1 MLNKLAIKLDLKGN
15 DKKSIITELANCA
28 YEQGT
33 ITDLD
38 AFIEDVL
45 ARENEIS
52 TGMGHGF
59 GIPHTQ
65 SRHVTTPTIIF
76 GRGTE
81 VDWESID
88 GDPTTCYFL
97 IAVPKEAG
105 GEHLKILQKLA
116 RNLMREDL
124 KLKLKSECDYQ
135 TIVTL
140 VESMLAD
147 EDVTMSEPLKNEK
160 ECLKIVAISNCPA
173 GIAHTYMV
181 AEGLERKARE
191 LGHEIKVETQGASGV
206 ENRLSS
212 KEIADADYVIL
223 ALGKTLTDSERARFT
238 GKKVVHIKISEALK
252 NLETMFDNLEG
263 NSILVEGSSIK
274 LGAQEVEEDSVMQ
287 HLMAGVSAALPFVVG
302 GGLLVALANI
312 LMQLGLPY
320 TDLTQGPSF
329 TWVVEQIGY
338 MGFTFM
344 IPIMGAYI
352 AYSIADKPAFAP
364 AFVISYLANDK
375 ALLQTEAGAG
385 FLGAMVIGLSVG
397 YFVRYFKMIKLPKP
411 VQPLLTFTI
420 IPFVTMLIFGV
431 LTFYILGPI
440 MGGIMAG
447 MLNFLNNM
455 PPQYQIP
462 TAFLVG
468 AMLAFDMG
476 GPVNKT
482 AWLFCFSLLDQGVYT
497 WYGIVG
503 VVALLPPVS
512 AGISTYIR
520 PSLFSES
527 ERESALSAIIV
538 GSTVATEP
546 AIPYALSA
554 PVAMI
559 SANVIAGGVAGVATM
574 LMGIERLAPGIGVFD
589 PLLGLM
595 TPWYS
600 FYLVFIGGVVLN
612 VTLIIIFRSMAF
624 RRREEKHAKQTSANA

>member
-1 MLNKLAIKLDLKGN
+1 MSNKLAIKLDLKGT
-15 DKKSIITELANCA
+15 DKQSIITELANYA
-28 YEQGT
+28 YQQGT
-33 ITDLD
+33 ISDLE
-38 AFIEDVL
+38 AFIEDLL

-65 SRHVTTPTIIF
+65 SRHVTQPTIVF
-76 GRGTE
+76 GRSSE
-81 VDWESID
+81 VDWGSID
-88 GDPTTCYFL
+88 GEPTTCYFL

-105 GEHLKILQKLA
+105 GEHLKILQQLA
-116 RNLMREDL
+116 RNLMDVDMQTML
-124 KLKLKSECDYQ
+124 KAERDYQ
-135 TIVTL
+135 KVVEL
-140 VESMLAD
+140 VESMLASD
-147 EDVTMSEPLKNEK
+147 DAPTLDSTNSEEH
-160 ECLKIVAISNCPA
+160 LKIVAISNCPA

-181 AEGLERKARE
+181 AEGLERKAKE
-191 LGHEIKVETQGASGV
+191 LGHQIKVETQGASGV

-212 KEIADADYVIL
+212 KEIEAADYVVL
-223 ALGKTLTDSERARFT
+223 ALGKTLTDSERARFI

-252 NLETMFDNLEG
+252 NLETMFDDLEADA
-263 NSILVEGSSIK
+263 VVMEGSAVK

-312 LMQLGLPY
+312 LMQLGMPY

-385 FLGAMVIGLSVG
+385 FLGAMVIGLSIG

-420 IPFVTMLIFGV
+420 IPFITMFIFGV
-431 LTFYILGPI
+431 LTFYVLGPI

-527 ERESALSAIIV
+527 EREAALSAIIV

-559 SANVIAGGVAGVATM
+559 SANVIAGGIAGVATM
-574 LMGIERLAPGIGVFD
+574 LMGIERLAPGIGIFD

-612 VTLIIIFRSMAF
+612 VTLIIVFRTIAF
-624 RRREEKHAKQTSANA
+624 KKREEKHAKQTSANA

>member
-1 MLNKLAIKLDLKGN
+1 MKNIEIVLNLRANTKEEIIK
-15 DKKSIITELANCA
+15 ELAKEA
-28 YEQGT
+28 DKLGT
-33 ITDLD
+33 ISDLE
-38 AFIEDVL
+38 AFIEDVIT
-45 ARENEIS
+45 RENETS
-52 TGMGHGF
+52 TGMGNGF

-65 SRHVTTPTIIF
+65 SRHVTKPTVIF
-76 GRGTE
+76 GRSQE
-81 VDWESID
+81 VEWESID
-88 GDPTTCYFL
+88 GLPTTCYFL
-97 IAVPKEAG
+97 IAVPASAG

-116 RNLMREDL
+116 RNLMDENVQKQL
-124 KLKLKSECDYQ
+124 KTGDRSE
-135 TIVTL
+135 
-140 VESMLAD
+140 VESILEMMLNDGEKTVDND
-147 EDVTMSEPLKNEK
+147 EVTDSNNK
-160 ECLKIVAISNCPA
+160 LKIVAISNCPA

-181 AEGLERKARE
+181 AEGLERKANE
-191 LGHEIKVETQGASGV
+191 LGHQIKVETQGSSGV

-212 KEIADADYVIL
+212 KAIKEADYVIL
-223 ALGKTLTDSERARFT
+223 ALGKTLTDTDRMRFA
-238 GKKVVHIKISEALK
+238 GKKVLHIKISEALK
-252 NLETMFDNLEG
+252 NLDTMFDDLE
-263 NSILVEGSSIK
+263 NTTTVMDGSSVK
-274 LGAQEVEEDSVMQ
+274 LGKQEVEEDSIMQ

-302 GGLLVALANI
+302 GGLLVAVANI
-312 LMQLGLPY
+312 LMQLGMPY
-320 TDLTQGPSF
+320 TDISQGASF

-375 ALLQTEAGAG
+375 TLLQTEAGAG
-385 FLGAMVIGLSVG
+385 FLGAMVIGLSIG

-420 IPFVTMLIFGV
+420 IPFVTMFIFGV
-431 LTFYILGPI
+431 LTFYILGPF
-440 MGGIMAG
+440 MGGIMGA
-447 MLNFLNNM
+447 MLSFLNNM

-520 PSLFSES
+520 PSLFSKS

-546 AIPYALSA
+546 AIPFALSA

-559 SANVIAGGVAGVATM
+559 SANVIAGGITGVATM
-574 LMGIERLAPGIGVFD
+574 LMGIERLAPGIGIFD

-600 FYLVFIGGVVLN
+600 FYAVFIGGVALN
-612 VTLIIIFRSMAF
+612 VALIIIFRTIAF
-624 RRREEKHAKQTSANA
+624 RRREEKHAS

>member
-1 MLNKLAIKLDLKGN
+1 MIENIKVVLEINAKSKSEVIDQLTDAAYKLG
-15 DKKSIITELANCA
+15 S
-28 YEQGT
+28 

-38 AFIEDVL
+38 AFKEDVI
-45 ARENEIS
+45 ARESETS

-65 SRHVTTPTIIF
+65 SRHVTKPTIVF
-76 GRGTE
+76 GRSE
-81 VDWESID
+81 EIDWDSID
-88 GDPTTCYFL
+88 GLPTTCYFL
-97 IAVPKEAG
+97 IAVPATAG

-116 RNLMREDL
+116 RNLMSEDVQN
-124 KLKLKSECDYQ
+124 KLKTGNERDVYAILEK
-135 TIVTL
+135 
-140 VESMLAD
+140 MLGD
-147 EDVTMSEPLKNEK
+147 EVPKAKKQAVPPKNEK
-160 ECLKIVAISNCPA
+160 LKIVAISNCPA

-181 AEGLERKARE
+181 AEGLERKATE
-191 LGHEIKVETQGASGV
+191 LGHEIKVETQGSSGV

-212 KEIADADYVIL
+212 KEIKEADYVIL
-223 ALGKTLTDSERARFT
+223 ALGKTLSDSDRIRFG
-238 GKKVVHIKISEALK
+238 GKKVLHIKISEALK
-252 NLETMFDNLEG
+252 SLDILFDNLEETTVVMSES
-263 NSILVEGSSIK
+263 NIK
-274 LGAQEVEEDSVMQ
+274 LGAQDVEEDSVMQ

-302 GGLLVALANI
+302 GGLLVAIANI
-312 LMQLGLPY
+312 LMQLGMPY

-420 IPFVTMLIFGV
+420 IPFVTMLVFGV
-431 LTFYILGPI
+431 LTFYVLGPI
-440 MGGIMAG
+440 MGGIMGA

-455 PPQYQIP
+455 PPQYEIP

-503 VVALLPPVS
+503 VVALLPPVA
-512 AGISTYIR
+512 AGISAYIR

-546 AIPYALSA
+546 AIPFALSA

-559 SANVIAGGVAGVATM
+559 SANVIAGGITGVATM
-574 LMGIERLAPGIGVFD
+574 MMGIERLAPGIGIFD

-595 TPWYS
+595 SPWYS
-600 FYLVFIGGVVLN
+600 FYIVFIGGVALN
-612 VTLIIIFRSMAF
+612 VALIIIFRTIAF
-624 RRREEKHAKQTSANA
+624 KKREEKYGKHAS

>member
-1 MLNKLAIKLDLKGN
+1 MKNIEIVLNLRANTKEEIIKELASVANKL
-15 DKKSIITELANCA
+15 
-28 YEQGT
+28 GT
-33 ITDLD
+33 ITDLE
-38 AFIEDVL
+38 AFIEDVIT
-45 ARENEIS
+45 RESETS
-52 TGMGHGF
+52 TGMGNGF

-65 SRHVTTPTIIF
+65 SRHVTEPTVIF
-76 GRGTE
+76 GRSQKVE
-81 VDWESID
+81 WESID
-88 GDPTTCYFL
+88 GLPTTCYFL
-97 IAVPKEAG
+97 IAVPASAG

-116 RNLMREDL
+116 RNLMDENIQNQL
-124 KLKLKSECDYQ
+124 KTGNGNE
-135 TIVTL
+135 
-140 VESMLAD
+140 VESVLEMMLND
-147 EDVTMSEPLKNEK
+147 GDKTTDNNEVTDSNGNK
-160 ECLKIVAISNCPA
+160 LKIVAISNCPA

-181 AEGLERKARE
+181 AEGLERKANE
-191 LGHEIKVETQGASGV
+191 LGHQIKVETQGSSGV

-212 KEIADADYVIL
+212 KEIKEADYVIL
-223 ALGKTLTDSERARFT
+223 ALGKTLTDTDRMRFA
-238 GKKVVHIKISEALK
+238 GKKVLHIKISEALK
-252 NLETMFDNLEG
+252 NLDTMFDDLE
-263 NSILVEGSSIK
+263 NTTTVMDGSSVK
-274 LGAQEVEEDSVMQ
+274 LGKQEVEEDSIMQ

-302 GGLLVALANI
+302 GGLLVAIANI
-312 LMQLGLPY
+312 LMQLGMPY
-320 TDLTQGPSF
+320 TDISQGASF

-375 ALLQTEAGAG
+375 TLLQTEAGAG
-385 FLGAMVIGLSVG
+385 FLGAMVIGLGIG

-420 IPFVTMLIFGV
+420 IPFVTMFIFGI
-431 LTFYILGPI
+431 LTFYILGPF
-440 MGGIMAG
+440 MGGIMGA
-447 MLNFLNNM
+447 MLSFLNNM

-546 AIPYALSA
+546 AIPFALSA

-559 SANVIAGGVAGVATM
+559 SANVIAGGITGVATM
-574 LMGIERLAPGIGVFD
+574 LMGIERLAPGIGIFD

-600 FYLVFIGGVVLN
+600 FYAVFIGGVALN
-612 VTLIIIFRSMAF
+612 VALIIVFRTIAF
-624 RRREEKHAKQTSANA
+624 RRREEKHAS

>member
-1 MLNKLAIKLDLKGN
+1 MIDNIKVVLDIGAKSKGEVIDQLTDAAYKLG
-15 DKKSIITELANCA
+15 S
-28 YEQGT
+28 
-33 ITDLD
+33 ITDLE
-38 AFIEDVL
+38 AFREDVN
-45 ARENEIS
+45 ARESETS

-65 SRHVTTPTIIF
+65 SRHVTKPTIIF
-76 GRGTE
+76 GRSE
-81 VDWESID
+81 EIDWDSID
-88 GDPTTCYFL
+88 GLPTTCYFL
-97 IAVPKEAG
+97 IAVPSTAG

-116 RNLMREDL
+116 RNLMNEDIQT
-124 KLKLKSECDYQ
+124 KLKMGSERETYAILEKMLGDDEPNVKDQATSVKSE
-135 TIVTL
+135 
-140 VESMLAD
+140 
-147 EDVTMSEPLKNEK
+147 K
-160 ECLKIVAISNCPA
+160 LKIVAVSNCPA

-181 AEGLERKARE
+181 AEGLERKATE
-191 LGHEIKVETQGASGV
+191 LGYEIKVETQGSSGV

-212 KEIADADYVIL
+212 KEIKEADYVVL
-223 ALGKTLTDSERARFT
+223 ALGKTLSDSDRVRFG
-238 GKKVVHIKISEALK
+238 GKKVLHIKISEALK
-252 NLETMFDNLEG
+252 NLDTLFDDLEKTTVVM
-263 NSILVEGSSIK
+263 NESSIK
-274 LGAQEVEEDSVMQ
+274 LGAQEVEEDSIMQ

-312 LMQLGLPY
+312 LLQLGMPY
-320 TDLTQGPSF
+320 TDIDHGASF

-364 AFVISYLANDK
+364 AFIISYLANDK
-375 ALLQTEAGAG
+375 SLLQTEAGAG

-397 YFVRYFKMIKLPKP
+397 YFVRYFKMVKLPKP
-411 VQPLLTFTI
+411 IQPLLTFTI
-420 IPFVTMLIFGV
+420 IPFVTMLVFGI
-431 LTFYILGPI
+431 LTYYVLGPI
-440 MGGIMAG
+440 MGGIMGA

-455 PPQYQIP
+455 PPQYEIP

-503 VVALLPPVS
+503 VVTLLPPVA

-520 PSLFSES
+520 PNLFSQS

-546 AIPYALSA
+546 AIPFALSA

-559 SANVIAGGVAGVATM
+559 SANVIAGGITGVVTM
-574 LMGIERLAPGIGVFD
+574 MMGIERLAPGIGIFD

-600 FYLVFIGGVVLN
+600 FYITLIGGVALN
-612 VTLIIIFRSMAF
+612 VALIIVFRTIAF
-624 RRREEKHAKQTSANA
+624 KKREEKHGKHAPS